1 MNGTFI
7 CQRRYAHKVLS
18 RFGMLD
24 CNVVKN
30 PMVPGTRLSI
40 DKEGEKIEE
49 TLFKQLVGSLMYLTI
64 TRPDLIIQ

>member
-1 MNGTFI
+1 
-7 CQRRYAHKVLS
+7 
-18 RFGMLD
+18 MLD